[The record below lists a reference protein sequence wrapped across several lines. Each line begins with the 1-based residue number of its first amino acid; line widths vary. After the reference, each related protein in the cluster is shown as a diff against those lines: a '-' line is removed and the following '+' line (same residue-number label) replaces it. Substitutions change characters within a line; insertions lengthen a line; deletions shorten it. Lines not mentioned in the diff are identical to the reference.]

1 MTMAD
6 PTDGITIHKYVPGST
21 PAIYEMCS
29 ADGVPLGIFIQPPGL
44 ATEAGVI
51 LDGDRAFAWDEAASQ
66 FREVTLY
73 RVPAVTHE

>member
-1 MTMAD
+1 MTPAD
-6 PTDGITIHKYVPGST
+6 PTDGITIHKYVPGAT

-29 ADGVPLGIFIQPPGL
+29 AEGERLGIFIQPPGI

-66 FREVTLY
+66 FRETTVY
-73 RVPAVTHE
+73 RVPEVRAE